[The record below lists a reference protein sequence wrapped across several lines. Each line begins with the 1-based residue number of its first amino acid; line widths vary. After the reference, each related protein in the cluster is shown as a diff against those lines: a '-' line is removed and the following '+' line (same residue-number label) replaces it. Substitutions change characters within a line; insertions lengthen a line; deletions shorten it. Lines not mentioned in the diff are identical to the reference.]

1 MIIIIEVKK
10 EGLFMKETMKQ
21 EMQCRVLQEELAE
34 DNVLIQY
41 YQDKEAKKIRFLSIE
56 DRKME
61 DYHVS
66 NNFDKI
72 GEIIDPEIGLTT
84 WYSRDGK
91 RVEFND
97 KGIAAFDEDGRLSD
111 LFDFSNLIWKRVEFD
126 FLNTV
131 YQRLFGKNPKEKQ
144 KSANNQ

>member
-10 EGLFMKETMKQ
+10 RGLFMKENMKQ
-21 EMQCRVLQEELAE
+21 EMQCRVLQQELAGE
-34 DNVLIQY
+34 NALIQY
-41 YQDKEAKKIRFLSIE
+41 YQDKEEKKIRFLSIE
-56 DRKME
+56 DRNIE
-61 DYHVS
+61 DHHVS

-111 LFDFSNLIWKRVEFD
+111 LFDFSNVIWKRVSFD
-126 FLNTV
+126 FYDLA
-131 YQRLFGKNPKEKQ
+131 YQKLFKKNPKEKQ
-144 KSANNQ
+144 KNANNQ

>member
-1 MIIIIEVKK
+1 MGYTENMRLLFVVITMIVIGTVSIV
-10 EGLFMKETMKQ
+10 
-21 EMQCRVLQEELAE
+21 RVGVIDMHAILTTAVILVPAVIVMGYLGQ
-34 DNVLIQY
+34 
-41 YQDKEAKKIRFLSIE
+41 
-56 DRKME
+56 
-61 DYHVS
+61 
-66 NNFDKI
+66 KI

-111 LFDFSNLIWKRVEFD
+111 LFDFSNVIWKRVEFD